1 MASDYSIQV
10 VKELQEQFRS
20 AHLRR
25 PVRVSRF
32 DPGTE
37 LTYDVQGILSLRD
50 EPLRGGSLGDKQPV
64 TARVSMIVEKFIGGG
79 FAGQVYKV
87 KILSNETNGSP
98 IVGLEPGKICAL
110 KILIPPSTFSR
121 LFRDLLYWIGF
132 QGPFQLQVNPAAAK
146 AGALWQ
152 KFARRAAGIR
162 FGDESTVADI
172 YAVLIDEKLGSC
184 GELREWVEGRTWRLE
199 VDNRMDLLRRWHRGK
214 QVDQRQLGSPE
225 YRAKRQFMRDF
236 VRLLHDIGAY
246 EFARQYEWSTAK
258 SQPNCLKRSGTDND
272 PAAGLV
278 AVDFRAGLTLLP
290 FLPMSPG
297 DFLLIAKGIAR
308 ASIVQFDRGNL
319 KKLEG
324 FIQSHSSDFSDMQG
338 ALQQLK
344 DAEAVYRDSV
354 PDITHNH
361 VRLLYSSKLWSTML
375 DSAVTGWKVKNYI
388 DEKYE
393 HKLRTS
399 RFLTLLFFAIGVI
412 PFLGKFGRW
421 LWARP
426 DWRRHYRKML
436 TSWDYFQRAFK
447 GRIAEKVIIWHRAG
461 RVDGQRARKIAEHV
475 WRFLCHLPFSILP
488 AGLHRF
494 LTDPQYARQRLAHY
508 IVRPIRL
515 YFNAALRERWLR
527 DMVTEGQRKHML
539 SDEDAA
545 VILSQVNEPFIQ
557 KYLKSLA
564 VHVCTLPVTQIV
576 SVTIAAIYYFTHRM
590 QPNAWVVGLGIVGI
604 FQVTP
609 ISPGSLVRGLYV
621 LYLVIRERNFKDYN
635 IAVFLGF
642 FKYIGYLA
650 FPIQMTYHYP
660 ALARFM
666 AVHWATEAVHVVPV
680 FGERGALLEH
690 WVFCL
695 FYNWPLTIRWRMRRR
710 AELRMSIKPRYWHVG
725 LCIIAAVIPFAL
737 ADVTYLRTTAEMP
750 GLRNVWYLV
759 VLVPLVSG
767 ALVTLGCGGAALTRR
782 ILAAATWGMLT
793 GLAHTIFSVVLAHVK
808 ALDMDG
814 FVATCL
820 WQMFIFA
827 ILSTAG
833 AIATELKLPEPV
845 PGN

>member
-1 MASDYSIQV
+1 MASEYSIQV
-10 VKELQEQFRS
+10 VKELHEQFRS
-20 AHLRR
+20 THLHR
-25 PVRVSRF
+25 PMRISRF

-37 LTYDVQGILSLRD
+37 LTYDVQGI
-50 EPLRGGSLGDKQPV
+50 EQQV
-64 TARVSMIVEKFIGGG
+64 IARVSMVVEKFIGGG

-87 KILSNETNGSP
+87 KILSNESNDSP

-132 QGPFQLQVNPAAAK
+132 QGPFQLQANPAAAK

-162 FGDESTVADI
+162 LGDENMVADI
-172 YAVLIDEKLGSC
+172 YAILIDEKLGGC

-199 VDNRMDLLRRWHRGK
+199 VDNRMDLLKRWRRGR

-225 YRAKRQFMRDF
+225 YRAKRQFMQEF

-246 EFARQYEWSTAK
+246 EFARQYEWWTAK

-308 ASIVQFDRGNL
+308 ASIIQFDRGNL

-324 FIQSHSSDFSDMQG
+324 FVQSHSSDFSDMQD

-388 DEKYE
+388 DERYE
-393 HKLRTS
+393 RKLRAS
-399 RFLTLLFFAIGVI
+399 KILTLLFFSIGVI
-412 PFLGKFGRW
+412 PFLGKFFRR
-421 LWARP
+421 LWARL
-426 DWRRHYRKML
+426 DWRRHYRQML
-436 TSWDYFQRAFK
+436 TSWDYFRRAIK
-447 GRIAEKVIIWHRAG
+447 GRIAEKVIVWHRAD
-461 RVDGQRARKIAEHV
+461 RVDGQRALRMAQQT
-475 WRFLCHLPFSILP
+475 WRFWCHFPLSILP
-488 AGLHRF
+488 AKLHRL
-494 LTDPQYARQRLAHY
+494 LTDSSFAKDRLIY
-508 IVRPIRL
+508 YVVRPVRL
-515 YFNAALRERWLR
+515 YFNAQLREQWLR
-527 DMVTEGQRKHML
+527 EMVAEGQGKNML
-539 SDEDAA
+539 SNEDASA
-545 VILSQVNEPFIQ
+545 ILSQINEPFIQ

-564 VHVCTLPVTQIV
+564 VHLCTLPVTQIV

-590 QPNAWVVGLGIVGI
+590 QPNAWVVGLGIVGV

-621 LYLVIRERNFKDYN
+621 LYLVVRERNFKDYN

-642 FKYIGYLA
+642 FKYVGYLA

-666 AVHWATEAVHVVPV
+666 AAHWATEAVHVVPV

-695 FYNWPLTIRWRMRRR
+695 FYNWPLTIRRRMRRR